1 MILDD
6 QLLRELNGFGWPNG
20 FHAAPVIFSSNR
32 DLPSD
37 PSLKLK
43 THKNVWLYSKEKYS
57 RRCAKSCGKSG
68 NHVLDLRADDRKPND
83 SERRTDRK
91 GLLRVSSGKK

>member
-20 FHAAPVIFSSNR
+20 FHAAPVIHTSR
-32 DLPSD
+32 CDVPLPVD
-37 PSLKLK
+37 PSL
-43 THKNVWLYSKEKYS
+43 SIS